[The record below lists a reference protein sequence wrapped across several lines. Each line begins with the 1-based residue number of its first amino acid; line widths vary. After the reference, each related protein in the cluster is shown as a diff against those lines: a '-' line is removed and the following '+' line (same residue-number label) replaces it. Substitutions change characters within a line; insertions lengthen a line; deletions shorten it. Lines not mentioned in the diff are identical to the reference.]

1 MLDAEVHERGFE
13 AARGTMRIRIV
24 EHFPEVLRH
33 FRIAA
38 CQEVFRSGKEIH
50 AGIQFQIEV
59 KGQEGDFRGQIIFR
73 GKSARDEVEM
83 IFFQGQMFSGCPA
96 LNIILLIPGRG
107 GYQNKNIPRKNTD
120 LMEIQIFT
128 GNMVKGDLVRMIVET
143 KRCPIDQDHESVFR
157 S

>member
-1 MLDAEVHERGFE
+1 MAGSADNAVCHESSDDTICFHTGV
-13 AARGTMRIRIV
+13 AV
-24 EHFPEVLRH
+24 ETLHSLL
-33 FRIAA
+33 
-38 CQEVFRSGKEIH
+38 SKEIH